1 MPDHLHLFAR
11 ERNVRSCSIARWT
24 GWWKHQIAVLLECGE
39 NRLWQKGLWDT
50 RIYSWDSYREK
61 LNYVM
66 ANPVRAGLVEESD
79 AWPYQGMIHQ
89 VGWFD

>member
-1 MPDHLHLFAR
+1 
-11 ERNVRSCSIARWT
+11 
-24 GWWKHQIAVLLECGE
+24 VLLECGE